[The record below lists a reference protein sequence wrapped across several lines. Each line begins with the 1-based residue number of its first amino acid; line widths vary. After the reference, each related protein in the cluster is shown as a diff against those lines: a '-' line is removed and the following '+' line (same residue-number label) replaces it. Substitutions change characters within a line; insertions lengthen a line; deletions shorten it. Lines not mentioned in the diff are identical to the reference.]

1 MIFVDLR
8 KMERRTYV
16 LDLQEK
22 RDITEK
28 VEGDLG
34 DASEKGE
41 PRLPVKRVPSERGH
55 PAHRSDSVGDCPV
68 MSDRI
73 KGSHEPKSWL
83 PHNMK

>member
-1 MIFVDLR
+1 
-8 KMERRTYV
+8 MERRTYV
-16 LDLQEK
+16 LDLQVE
-22 RDITEK
+22 RNITEE

-41 PRLPVKRVPSERGH
+41 PRLPVKRVLSERGH
-55 PAHRSDSVGDCPV
+55 PAPRPGSVGDCPV